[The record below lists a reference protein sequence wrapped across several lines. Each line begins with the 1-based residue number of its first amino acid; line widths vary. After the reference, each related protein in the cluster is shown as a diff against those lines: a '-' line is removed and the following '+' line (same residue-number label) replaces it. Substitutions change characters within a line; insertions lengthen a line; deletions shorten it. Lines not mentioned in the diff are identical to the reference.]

1 MKTINKSDMGGKTN
15 INYAIQLFEGKKVRV
30 AWDAE
35 QEKYYFAVADVVQVL
50 TDSTDVKQYIKRM
63 RARDPELNSR
73 WGTICTPT
81 RMMAADGKFYKTQ
94 AADLEGILRI
104 IESIPSKKAEPVR
117 QWLAEVGAQRIDQ
130 MIDPELTFQMA
141 IEDYRRQ
148 GYSDRWINERM
159 RSIEMRKELT
169 DEWHRSGIHEPRDFA
184 ILTNVLTK
192 AWSGMTTREYKQ
204 YKGLTKENLRDNMT
218 NLELALNTLAEVT
231 TTEYSRQSN
240 PQTMAENQRIAQEG
254 GSVAR
259 DARKTIERRLG
270 RSVVSQERASD
281 YIKPIEGSDT
291 KELPTAEE
299 Q

>member
-1 MKTINKSDMGGKTN
+1 MKENN
-15 INYAIQLFEGKKVRV
+15 FAIQLFEGKKVRI

-35 QEKYYFAVADVVQVL
+35 QEKYYFAVSDIVQVL
-50 TDSTDVKQYIKRM
+50 TDSVNPRDYIKKMLR
-63 RARDPELNSR
+63 RDPELKSR
-73 WGTICTPT
+73 WGTICPPT
-81 RMMAADGKFYKTQ
+81 RMMAADGKFYQTQ
-94 AADLEGILRI
+94 AADLKGIFRI

-141 IEDYRRQ
+141 VEDYRRQ

-169 DEWHRSGIHEPRDFA
+169 DEWHRSGIHEPKDFA

-192 AWSGMTTREYKQ
+192 AWSGMTTGEYKQ

-218 NLELALNTLAEVT
+218 NIELALNTLAEVA

-240 PQTMAENQRIAQEG
+240 PQTMAESKRIAKEG
-254 GSVAR
+254 GSVALE
-259 DARKTIERRLG
+259 ARNTMERRLG
-270 RSVVSQERASD
+270 RSIVSPEKASD
-281 YIKPIEGSDT
+281 YIKAIEQQ
-291 KELPTAEE
+291 EE
-299 Q
+299 INKNK